1 MHYDILNLLIDILVS
16 TFVAAFVARFWVA
29 ARYKW
34 DQSRKARNELE
45 AFETWAKGEGY
56 AWDRDLKGQYRS
68 DLTRL
73 LWEAFNAGTAL

>member
-16 TFVAAFVARFWVA
+16 TFVAAFVARLWVA
-29 ARYKW
+29 PRDNW
-34 DQSRKARNELE
+34 DQSRTASTKRA
-45 AFETWAKGEGY
+45 AFESWAKREGY

>member
-34 DQSRKARNELE
+34 DQSRKARNKREPSRPGPR
-45 AFETWAKGEGY
+45 ARATP
-56 AWDRDLKGQYRS
+56 
-68 DLTRL
+68 
-73 LWEAFNAGTAL
+73 GTAT